1 MSVVRTGLAVPPAP
15 GDRPM
20 NRRILNILLIAFV
33 IAAGCSY
40 IVFRLVGNR
49 LAGTRQTT
57 AHVIAAATD
66 IKLGSV
72 LRNADLT
79 TVEIVG
85 VLPKGAILRREDAIG
100 RGVISNLYL
109 GEPVLESR
117 LAAPGSGGGL
127 AATIPQ
133 GMRASAVK
141 VNDVVGVAGFVTP
154 GMRVDV
160 LITGNPP
167 GEANSNQGS
176 LVRTLLQNIEVLSAG
191 TDIQRDAEGKPQQVQ
206 VVNLLV
212 TPAQAELLS
221 LASNETHIQLV
232 LRNPLDTNLDK
243 PPGTAMAQLFSDAAP
258 PKAPVVAHRVAA
270 KPVPTSRI
278 YLVEVF
284 NGSKKSEA
292 KFPAPEDKQ

>member
-1 MSVVRTGLAVPPAP
+1 
-15 GDRPM
+15 M
-20 NRRILNILLIAFV
+20 NRRLLNILLIAFV

-49 LAGTRQTT
+49 LSGTRQTST
-57 AHVIAAATD
+57 HVVAAATD
-66 IKLGSV
+66 IKLGTV
-72 LRNADLT
+72 LRDADLT
-79 TVEIVG
+79 TVEIAG
-85 VLPKGAILRREDAIG
+85 TLPKGVILKKENAIG

-109 GEPVLESR
+109 GEPVLENR

-133 GMRASAVK
+133 GMRATAVK
-141 VNDVVGVAGFVTP
+141 VNEVVGVAGFVTP

-167 GEANSNQGS
+167 GGATTQGS

-191 TDIQRDAEGKPQQVQ
+191 TDIQRDAEGKPMQVQ

-212 TPAQAELLS
+212 TPTQAEILS
-221 LASNETHIQLV
+221 LASSETRIQLV
-232 LRNPLDTNLDK
+232 LRNPLDTKLDK
-243 PPGTAMAQLFSDAAP
+243 PPGTATAQLFTDANP
-258 PKAPVVAHRVAA
+258 PKVVVAGPRVS
-270 KPVPTSRI
+270 KPVASRV

-284 NGSKKSEA
+284 NGSKKSET
-292 KFPAPEDKQ
+292 KFAAGENKDKDKQ